1 MLVAMKRVAGAA
13 AGLAAIGASA
23 GVANAEEAN
32 SISGAIEGGELIFE
46 LRPRVE
52 HVDQTGTGDADAFTN
67 RTRLG
72 WKTGSFH
79 GVSGLIEFE
88 DVRNLG
94 GDDYNDGVPP
104 AEPFATIG
112 DPESTE
118 LNRLQL
124 AWRANAH
131 FTATLGRQN
140 VQFDDQR
147 FIDPSNSRQDSRTYD
162 ALRADVTFSSLKGSY
177 VYIDHVNNTAAE
189 FTDLDTET
197 HLLNVTNKFSNAFS
211 LTGFV
216 YALDFTTPSAINQ
229 SSEFIGVRASGEIE
243 GFDTKFKYAL
253 SYANQQDYG
262 SSTVDFDLDYGLASL
277 TATHGPFSGR
287 LQYETLEGDG
297 VRGLFFPLGSSTNFH
312 GWANAFGA
320 KPANGLNDFNASVT
334 WSPDWEAPLFSD
346 LSFTVRWY
354 EFESERTGADLGEE
368 LDFEIAGELTD
379 NLSLQLRSGDYR
391 GGDAGSPAERR
402 RIWLSLEY
410 KL

>member
-1 MLVAMKRVAGAA
+1 MFASMRRLAGAA

-23 GVANAEEAN
+23 GVAHAEEAN

-72 WKTGSFH
+72 WKTASFR
-79 GVSGLIEFE
+79 GFTGLIEFE

-94 GDDYNDGVPP
+94 GDDYNDGIPP

-124 AWRANAH
+124 AWRANAQ

-147 FIDPSNSRQDSRTYD
+147 FLDASNSRQDSRTID
-162 ALRADVTFSSLKGSY
+162 ALRSDVTFGSLKGSY
-177 VYIDHVNNTAAE
+177 LYVDHVNNTAADLN
-189 FTDLDTET
+189 DLDTES
-197 HLLNVTNKFSNAFS
+197 HLLNVTNKFDDALSV
-211 LTGFV
+211 TGFV
-216 YALDFTTPSAINQ
+216 YAFDFTTPTAINQ
-229 SSEFIGVRASGEIE
+229 SSEFIGVRAFGKRNA
-243 GFDTKFKYAL
+243 GDTEFAYAL

-262 SSTVDFDLDYGLASL
+262 SSAVDFDLNYGLASL
-277 TATHGPFSGR
+277 TITHGQLSSR

-297 VRGLFFPLGSSTNFH
+297 VRGLFFPLGSNTSFH
-312 GWANAFGA
+312 GWAGAFSA
-320 KPANGLNDFNASVT
+320 KPVNGLDDFNASVT
-334 WSPDWEAPLFSD
+334 WSPEWEAPLFSD

-354 EFESERTGADLGEE
+354 EFEAERTGADLGEE
-368 LDFEIAGELTD
+368 LDFEIAGDLTD
-379 NLSLQLRSGDYR
+379 NVSLLIRSGDYR
-391 GGDAGSPAERR
+391 GGGVGSPADRR
-402 RIWLSLEY
+402 RMWLEFTY